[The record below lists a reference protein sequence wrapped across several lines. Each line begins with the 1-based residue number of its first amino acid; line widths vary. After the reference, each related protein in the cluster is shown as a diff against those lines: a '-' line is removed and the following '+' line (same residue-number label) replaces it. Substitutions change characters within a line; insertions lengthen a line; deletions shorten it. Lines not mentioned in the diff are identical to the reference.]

1 MSTEEEQPKQDKQ
14 RGEQWVSGT
23 EWIVCSVIALLVA
36 SSNAR
41 NNPGGGIA
49 GLLGGFVGSLAV
61 VGLFWVTV
69 RGIYRWITKKKPV
82 A

>member
-1 MSTEEEQPKQDKQ
+1 MPTEEQPKPNKE
-14 RGEQWVSGT
+14 RWVSGT
-23 EWIVCSVIALLVA
+23 EWIVCSLIAFMMA

-41 NNPGGGIA
+41 NYPGGGIA
-49 GLLGGFVGSLAV
+49 GLLGGFIGSLAV

-69 RGIYRWITKKKPV
+69 RGIYRWIRKKRS